1 MLTRIVT
8 FYQGNIP
15 QSVVSAQAAVFEK
28 FGQHIEQVLTHLD
41 HGPAI
46 DEYIKHSTFDALLIF
61 DVDCIPL
68 NETVIPEAIEIVTRR
83 PCLYGIRQNA
93 NHVPGSADYVAPA
106 FVCFSRHTF
115 HALGCPSF
123 RAIRGKGD
131 VGFQLTYRAMGGGL
145 VRYLL
150 NRPPIAVRFIDV
162 SEAAVPIWSLKDG
175 TRYGTGTNYEN
186 KIFHAFGV
194 GGGGLGMKLFLSK
207 AAEIVDNSTW
217 SSSTSRAARA
227 VVNPT
232 SEVPAYVISPP
243 DAEVKRRAMAARL
256 NNAGIRFRFVDGFD
270 GGTRPVPDRIDGAQV
285 LREAFRTENAMARA
299 ASHRVVH
306 RMISEG
312 DSKLALVLEDDAQP
326 SENFPEVLAAAT
338 KLDFDVL
345 KVEGKNPF
353 TNSITVGVTDGYRFI
368 VRKSASMGSGGYLI
382 TRSAAARFCRLPS
395 IDQNVEAAFNDF
407 RLRLRVFEVQP
418 FPVIQDAKNSCVDD
432 TRRFKSRAPLFKRLA
447 LSVRKR
453 HRLVQVYGVKTA
465 LLLEIQRFRRK

>member
-15 QSVVSAQAAVFEK
+15 RSVVSAQAAVFKK

-46 DEYIKHSTFDALLIF
+46 DEYINRSTFDVLLIF

-68 NETVIPEAIEIVTRR
+68 NDNVIPEAIEIVTKR

-115 HALGCPSF
+115 QALGCPSF

-131 VGFQLTYRAMGGGL
+131 VGSQLTYRAMGGSL
-145 VRYLL
+145 VQYLL
-150 NRPPIAVRFIDV
+150 SRPPIEVRFIDV
-162 SEAAVPIWSLKDG
+162 SEVVIPIWSLKDG

-207 AAEIVDNSTW
+207 AAEIVGESTW
-217 SSSTSRAARA
+217 SSSTSRAAPA
-227 VVNPT
+227 MVNPT
-232 SEVPAYVISPP
+232 FKVPAYVISSPN
-243 DAEVKRRAMAARL
+243 AEDKRRAMAAHL
-256 NNAGIRFRFVDGFD
+256 EKLGIPFRFVDGFD
-270 GGTRPVPDRIDGAQV
+270 GSTRPVSDQVDGAQV
-285 LREAFRTENAMARA
+285 LREVFSTENEMASA

-312 DSKLALVLEDDAQP
+312 DSKLALVLEGDAQP
-326 SENFPEVLAAAT
+326 LENFPEVLTAAT

-353 TNSITVGVTDGYRFI
+353 TNSVTVGVTDGYRFI
-368 VRKSASMGSGGYLI
+368 VRKSASFGSGGYLI
-382 TRSAAARFCRLPS
+382 TRSAAARFCHLPL
-395 IDQNVEAAFNDF
+395 IDQNVDAAFNDF
-407 RLRLRVFEVQP
+407 RLRLRVVEVQP
-418 FPVIQDAKNSCVDD
+418 FPVIQNAENPRVDY
-432 TRRFKSRAPLFKRLA
+432 TRRFKSRARLFKRLA
-447 LSVRKR
+447 RSVRKR
-453 HRLVQVYGVKTA
+453 HHLVQVYGFQTA

>member
-15 QSVVSAQAAVFEK
+15 RSVVSAQAAVFEK

-46 DEYIKHSTFDALLIF
+46 DEYIKHSTFDVLLIF
-61 DVDCIPL
+61 DIDCIPL
-68 NETVIPEAIEIVTRR
+68 NENVIPEAIEIVTRR

-115 HALGCPSF
+115 QALGCPSF

-131 VGFQLTYRAMGGGL
+131 VGFQLTYRAMAESL
-145 VRYLL
+145 VRHLL
-150 NRPPIAVRFIDV
+150 NRPTIAVRFIDV

-175 TRYGTGTNYEN
+175 TRYGTGTNYEH

-207 AAEIVDNSTW
+207 AAEIVGNSTW
-217 SSSTSRAARA
+217 SPSTSRAAAA
-227 VVNPT
+227 VVNRA

-243 DAEVKRRAMAARL
+243 DAEVKRRAMAANL
-256 NNAGIRFRFVDGFD
+256 EKAGIRFRFVDGFD
-270 GGTRPVPDRIDGAQV
+270 GGTRPVPDRVDGAQV
-285 LREAFRTENAMARA
+285 LREAFRTENEMARA

-338 KLDFDVL
+338 KLEFDVL

-353 TNSITVGVTDGYRFI
+353 TNSVTVGVTDGYRFI

-382 TRSAAARFCRLPS
+382 TRSAAARFCRLPA

-418 FPVIQDAKNSCVDD
+418 FPVIQDAKNSRVDD
-432 TRRFKSRAPLFKRLA
+432 DTRFKSRAPLFKRLA

-453 HRLVQVYGVKTA
+453 HRLVQVYGVKVA
-465 LLLEIQRFRRK
+465 LLLEIQRFR